1 MTRVRRGLFLGA
13 AFTLLALCAVSAQAS
28 ISVVKVDAARVGD
41 AIVFEMHTTGPG
53 DFKLDRLTEPGAITA
68 WSDQFSLDSGF
79 TESPLDLGD
88 VSTGTIVSSAAMFSE
103 PWRSGLRVYLGPE
116 ADRKHATLTNEARR
130 VVITVPLV
138 GAAPGPA
145 AADAAAEP
153 DKLDGGE
160 ELAVDELSVADDT
173 AAQDTAA
180 IVADAA
186 SHAKV
191 PDAPAAAEATP
202 VEPEVQASTDA
213 QDATEVQSA
222 TGGSFYVPR
231 ADQADVNYQFPPVSE
246 LAGTPDEGQGASSDG
261 EAPSADDVSKMLEG
275 ILKGQE
281 NQASSGP
288 KAGGTTGAFSTPGNS
303 MMSGQYQAP
312 AQVSVNDGKGALS
325 DITIDLFEIINT
337 PLDQA
342 ITLLVAPTDYNVIVD
357 SSVRDNS
364 VSLSFKDKQTDLKSA
379 LDLITK
385 VYGLEYVVK
394 ANTIVVAAKDKM
406 AGNLMAY
413 DSQLFVL
420 SYADPQSVKDILI
433 NTALLQE
440 DQVEI
445 YAGETTYPSV
455 NDSTLLS
462 TTSDQGSQQVKPI
475 ESNLSSTPRNALLV
489 KALPEDMKQIAAVIY
504 QLDRKPKVIE
514 LEVRVCEANTTA
526 LKNLGISA
534 STSASATWSEST
546 DGTLEAF
553 TSGSFSRSPLS
564 FLATLNAE
572 IQNGSVDML
581 AQPTLSTV
589 EGKQAI
595 YFAGEQIPY
604 VSQVTQ
610 AATGQS
616 QVQVSF
622 LNVGITL
629 NFKPRLD
636 SDGKLTIDVNP
647 IVSSLLEFRMVGGQV
662 EAPRTSNRQAATTVR
677 VSNGE
682 PFVLAGLITDTE
694 RTSITKIP
702 ILGDLP
708 MVGKLFRDKN
718 KTGSRTEI
726 IIVVTPVVHN

>member
-13 AFTLLALCAVSAQAS
+13 AITLLALCAVSAQAS

-79 TESPLDLGD
+79 TESPLELGD
-88 VSTGTIVSSAAMFSE
+88 VQTGTIVSSAAMFSE
-103 PWRSGLRVYLGPE
+103 PWRSGLRIYLGPE

-138 GAAPGPA
+138 GAAPATA
-145 AADAAAEP
+145 AADAAAGP
-153 DKLDGGE
+153 GKLDGGE

-180 IVADAA
+180 IVAEAA
-186 SHAKV
+186 SHAKM
-191 PDAPAAAEATP
+191 PDAPAASEAAPAEPA
-202 VEPEVQASTDA
+202 EQA
-213 QDATEVQSA
+213 ATEVQSA

-231 ADQADVNYQFPPVSE
+231 AEQADVNYQFPPVSE

-342 ITLLVAPTDYNVIVD
+342 ITLLIAPTDYNVIVD

-385 VYGLEYVVK
+385 VYGLEYIVK

-420 SYADPQSVKDILI
+420 SYADPQSVKDILV
-433 NTALLQE
+433 NTALLKE

-445 YAGETTYPSV
+445 YAGETGYPEV
-455 NDSTLLS
+455 NDSTALS
-462 TTSDQGSQQVKPI
+462 TTSDQGSQQVKQI

-489 KALPEDMKQIAAVIY
+489 KALPDDMKQIAMVIH
-504 QLDRKPKVIE
+504 QLDRKPKIIE
-514 LEVRVCEANTTA
+514 LEVRVCEANTSA

-534 STSASATWSEST
+534 STSATAQWTESGGDT
-546 DGTLEAF
+546 FEAW
-553 TSGSFSRSPLS
+553 TSGSFSRSPLT

-572 IQNGSVDML
+572 IKNGSVDML

-595 YFAGEQIPY
+595 YFAGEQVPY
-604 VSQVTQ
+604 ISQVTQ
-610 AATGQS
+610 ASTGAA

-636 SDGKLTIDVNP
+636 ADGKLTIDVNP
-647 IVSSLLEFRMVGGQV
+647 IVSSLLEFRQVGNQV

-677 VSNGE
+677 VANGE

-708 MVGKLFRDKN
+708 MVGKLFRNKN
-718 KTGSRTEI
+718 KTGDRTEI